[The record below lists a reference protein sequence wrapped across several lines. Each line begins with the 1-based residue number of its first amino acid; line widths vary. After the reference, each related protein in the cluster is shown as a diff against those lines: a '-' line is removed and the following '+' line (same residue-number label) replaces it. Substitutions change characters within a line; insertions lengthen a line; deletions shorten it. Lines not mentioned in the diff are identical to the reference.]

1 MRDCITRTVKIYETP
16 ISILTVENGVPK
28 LEDKGVRISASLPNE
43 KKLKDIYNIQ
53 PGQTLVM
60 GETKESEKKLKMS
73 LDYFIAHSEE
83 ITE

>member
-16 ISILTVENGVPK
+16 ISILTIENGTPK

-43 KKLKDIYNIQ
+43 KKLKHEYNIQ
-53 PGQTLVM
+53 QGQTLVI

-73 LDYFIAHSEE
+73 LDYFISHSEE